1 MYEFHWPTRTLIG
14 RGLIEHVGEYA
25 VPSRA
30 TGGML
35 LVAPREEWARSLVRR
50 IARLLRD
57 AGWERVE
64 IFDEVEPNPSWGTV
78 MRGVERGKTA
88 GARAVLAVG
97 GGSTMD
103 AGKVIAERGGA
114 AFLCTV
120 PTTAGTGGEIS
131 PWAVISNLDTR
142 DKDSVVAKWPDVAL
156 LDPELTLSLPPE
168 ATYFT
173 GVDAL
178 AHGVEAYLS
187 SNATPITDALA
198 WEAVN
203 LVAHNLHT
211 VVTEGGDLSARQAML
226 EGSLLAGAAM
236 LWAGLGLAHAI
247 ANPMGGLFH
256 DLAHGHVLA
265 SCMESVVRFNAPAA
279 PTRVERLR
287 PVLERA
293 LAGMDVLAESLTIGP
308 VVIPEGEL
316 SVLAQKSIAN
326 VNVRSNPRPVTE
338 DDVIAVARE
347 SFRVVCEDAPEQ
359 ATETR

>member
-1 MYEFHWPTRTLIG
+1 
-14 RGLIEHVGEYA
+14 
-25 VPSRA
+25 
-30 TGGML
+30 
-35 LVAPREEWARSLVRR
+35 
-50 IARLLRD
+50 
-57 AGWERVE
+57 
-64 IFDEVEPNPSWGTV
+64 
-78 MRGVERGKTA
+78 
-88 GARAVLAVG
+88 
-97 GGSTMD
+97 
-103 AGKVIAERGGA
+103 
-114 AFLCTV
+114 V

-156 LDPELTLSLPPE
+156 LDPELTLSLPPK

-198 WEAVN
+198 WKAVH
-203 LVAHNLHT
+203 LVAHNLHA
-211 VVTEGGDLSARQAML
+211 VVTEGDDLSARQAML

-265 SCMESVVRFNAPAA
+265 SCLEPVVRFNAPAA
-279 PTRVERLR
+279 PTRVEKLR
-287 PVLERA
+287 PLLERA
-293 LAGMDVLAESLTIGP
+293 LADMGVLAESLTIGP
-308 VVIPEGEL
+308 VTIPEGEL

-347 SFRVVCEDAPEQ
+347 SFGIACEGAPER
-359 ATETR
+359 ATEKK